1 MRALSRLPPLFSLV
15 LLVLLSLLFSQLFT
29 AALIKL
35 KLDLSSPLLRVSD
48 ILPGSPINTPVKRVS
63 RTEAIPIDTLAVFE
77 LQG

>member
-35 KLDLSSPLLRVSD
+35 KLDLSSTLLRVSD